1 MAFSSITSW
10 QIDRG
15 ISGNSHRFYFHGLQ
29 NHCRW
34 LQKLWNWKILAPWK
48 ESCDKPRQHIKKQR
62 HNFADKDPYGQS
74 CGFSSS
80 KKDCKESWAPK
91 NWCSQTVVLER
102 TLESALDRKVIN
114 PVNPKGNKPWMFT
127 GRTNAEAE
135 TLALWPPDAK
145 SQIIGKDHWK
155 DWGQE
160 DKGETDGW
168 MASLTQWTCIWASSG
183 RWWRT
188 GKPGV
193 LPSVGSQRVG
203 HDWATQASLVAETVK
218 NPPAMWEIWVWSLG
232 WEDPLEEGMATHS
245 SFLAWRTHKKNHK
258 ESDMTEWLS
267 LH

>member
-1 MAFSSITSW
+1 MGSKIIADDYRSYEIERYLLLGRKAVTNLDSTLKSRDIT
-10 QIDRG
+10 
-15 ISGNSHRFYFHGLQ
+15 L
-29 NHCRW
+29 
-34 LQKLWNWKILAPWK
+34 LTKIHMVKAVVFPVV
-48 ESCDKPRQHIKKQR
+48 RRTVKK
-62 HNFADKDPYGQS
+62 A
-74 CGFSSS
+74 
-80 KKDCKESWAPK
+80 EK

-127 GRTNAEAE
+127 GRTNTEAE